1 MRAPVVLTHMVTTI
15 YQVEVLHRNLCRLA
29 VAALAAFA
37 DEVQTDS
44 TGAKNLPQNATVHV
58 ITSNTLR

>member
-1 MRAPVVLTHMVTTI
+1 MLRGQIET
-15 YQVEVLHRNLCRLA
+15 LHQNLCRLA

-37 DEVQTDS
+37 DEVQNDS
-44 TGAKNLPQNATVHV
+44 TAAKNLPQNATVHV